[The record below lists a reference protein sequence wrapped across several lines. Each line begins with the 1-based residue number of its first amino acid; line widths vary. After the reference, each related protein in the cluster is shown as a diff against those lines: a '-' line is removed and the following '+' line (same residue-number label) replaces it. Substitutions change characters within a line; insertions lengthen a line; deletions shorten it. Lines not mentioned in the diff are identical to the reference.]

1 MVPRMTIGRSRY
13 SAVARAWTIDHRS
26 SPTLWYNYAVSIA
39 PLAERV
45 RPKTLEEVVGQEHLI
60 GPGKPLRRMLETG
73 RLSSFILWGPPGS
86 GKTTLARLMAQGAQ
100 LEMVAISAVNAGVK
114 DIKEIVIRAGEKGSM
129 VLFLDEIHRFNKS
142 QQDALLPHLESGL
155 LTLIGATTE
164 NPSFEVIP
172 ALRSRARVYLLN
184 PLDMEA
190 SRKLLERALTHP
202 EGVAA
207 QAEEEA
213 LDLIAQAAMGDGRR
227 ALSALELSASLGEGH
242 ITQAVAR
249 EALGSGTLNFDK
261 GGEYFYDLIS
271 ALHKSVRGNHVD
283 AALYY
288 FARMLEGGADPLYLA
303 RRLARMAVEDV
314 GLSDPGAL
322 RLAMAAKDAYDFLG
336 SPEGELALAE
346 LVIYLALAPKSN
358 SSYLAWKN
366 AQSAAREYPHAPI
379 PLPLRN
385 APTGL
390 MQRLGY
396 GQGAYYH
403 DDPLGSFAQQYLPE
417 TLEGLQL
424 YQATGEGW
432 EDKVRERLK
441 ALRARFARGRKAD
454 G

>member
-1 MVPRMTIGRSRY
+1 M
-13 SAVARAWTIDHRS
+13 
-26 SPTLWYNYAVSIA
+26 A

-45 RPKTLEEVVGQEHLI
+45 RPKTLDEVVGQEHLT
-60 GPGKPLRRMLETG
+60 GPGKPLRRMLETR

-86 GKTTLARLMAQGAQ
+86 GKTTLARLLAQGVGQ
-100 LEMVAISAVNAGVK
+100 EMAAISAVNAGVK
-114 DIKEIVIRAGEKGSM
+114 DIKEIVTTAREKGSL

-172 ALRSRARVYLLN
+172 ALRSRARVYVLN
-184 PLDMEA
+184 PLDQDA
-190 SRKLLERALTHP
+190 TRQLLERALTHP
-202 EGVAA
+202 EGVQA
-207 QAEEEA
+207 QADPEA
-213 LDLIAQAAMGDGRR
+213 LDLIAQGSMGDARR
-227 ALSALELSASLGEGH
+227 ALSALELSASLGQGRV
-242 ITQAVAR
+242 TPAVAR
-249 EALGSGTLNFDK
+249 EALGSGTLSFDK

-314 GLSDPGAL
+314 GLADPNAL

-358 SSYLAWKN
+358 SSYTAWKN
-366 AQSAAREYPHAPI
+366 AQNAARQYPDAPV

-396 GQGAYYH
+396 GQGYAYYH
-403 DDPLGSFAQQYLPE
+403 DDPQGSFAQQYLPE
-417 TLEGLQL
+417 KLEGLTL

-441 ALRARFARGRKAD
+441 ALRARFARGPQTGR
-454 G
+454 

>member
-1 MVPRMTIGRSRY
+1 M
-13 SAVARAWTIDHRS
+13 
-26 SPTLWYNYAVSIA
+26 A

-45 RPKTLEEVVGQEHLI
+45 RPKTLSEVVGQEHLT
-60 GPGKPLRRMLETG
+60 GPGKPLRRMLETR

-86 GKTTLARLMAQGAQ
+86 GKTTLARLMAQGVGQA
-100 LEMVAISAVNAGVK
+100 MVALSAVNAGVK
-114 DIKEIVIRAGEKGSM
+114 DIKEVVVQAQQKGSL

-164 NPSFEVIP
+164 NPSFEVNP
-172 ALRSRARVYLLN
+172 ALRSRARVYVLN
-184 PLDMEA
+184 PLDEEA
-190 SRKLLERALTHP
+190 TLRLLERALAHP
-202 EGVAA
+202 QGLQA
-207 QAEEEA
+207 QAEPKA
-213 LDLIAQAAMGDGRR
+213 LELIAQAAMGDARR
-227 ALSALELSASLGEGH
+227 ALSALELAASLGEGQ
-242 ITQAVAR
+242 ISEAAAR

-261 GGEYFYDLIS
+261 GGEHFYDLIS

-288 FARMLEGGADPLYLA
+288 LARMIEGGADPLYLA

-314 GLSDPGAL
+314 GLADPNAL

-358 SSYLAWKN
+358 SSYVAWKN
-366 AQSAAREYPHAPI
+366 AQNAARAHPDAAI

-385 APTGL
+385 APTAL

-396 GQGAYYH
+396 GRGYAYYH
-403 DDPLGSFAQQYLPE
+403 DDPEGSFAQQYLPDG
-417 TLEGLQL
+417 LESLTL

-432 EDKVRERLK
+432 EERVRERLK
-441 ALRARFARGRKAD
+441 ALRARFASKTKRT
-454 G
+454 

>member
-1 MVPRMTIGRSRY
+1 M
-13 SAVARAWTIDHRS
+13 
-26 SPTLWYNYAVSIA
+26 NIA

-45 RPKTLEEVVGQEHLI
+45 RPKTLSEVVGQEHLT
-60 GPGKPLRRMLETG
+60 GPGKPLRRMLETR

-86 GKTTLARLMAQGAQ
+86 GKTTLARLMAQGVGQA
-100 LEMVAISAVNAGVK
+100 MVALSAVNAGVK
-114 DIKEIVIRAGEKGSM
+114 DIKEVVVQAQQKGSL

-164 NPSFEVIP
+164 NPSFEVNP
-172 ALRSRARVYLLN
+172 ALRSRARVYVLN
-184 PLDMEA
+184 PLDEEA
-190 SRKLLERALTHP
+190 TLRLLERALAHP
-202 EGVAA
+202 QGLQA
-207 QAEEEA
+207 QAEPKA
-213 LDLIAQAAMGDGRR
+213 LELIAQAAMGDARR
-227 ALSALELSASLGEGH
+227 ALSALELAASLGEGQ
-242 ITQAVAR
+242 ISEAAAR

-261 GGEYFYDLIS
+261 GGEHFYDLIS

-288 FARMLEGGADPLYLA
+288 LARMIEGGADPLYLA

-314 GLSDPGAL
+314 GLADPNAL

-358 SSYLAWKN
+358 SSYVAWKN
-366 AQSAAREYPHAPI
+366 AQNAARAHPDAAI

-385 APTGL
+385 APTAL

-396 GQGAYYH
+396 GRGYAYYH
-403 DDPLGSFAQQYLPE
+403 DDPEGSFAQQYLPDG
-417 TLEGLQL
+417 LESLTL

-432 EDKVRERLK
+432 EERVRERLK
-441 ALRARFARGRKAD
+441 ALRARFASKTKRT
-454 G
+454 